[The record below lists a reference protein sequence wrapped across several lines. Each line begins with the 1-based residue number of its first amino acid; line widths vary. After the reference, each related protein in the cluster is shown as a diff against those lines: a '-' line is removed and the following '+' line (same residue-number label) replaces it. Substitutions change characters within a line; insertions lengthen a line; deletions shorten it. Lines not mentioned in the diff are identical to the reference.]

1 MLISGRCASFLVF
14 PCEIRDGLYFKLS
27 DWFCNQLENSFDS
40 EFCIE

>member
-1 MLISGRCASFLVF
+1 MCLVSRISMRFT
-14 PCEIRDGLYFKLS
+14 CEIRDGLYFKLS